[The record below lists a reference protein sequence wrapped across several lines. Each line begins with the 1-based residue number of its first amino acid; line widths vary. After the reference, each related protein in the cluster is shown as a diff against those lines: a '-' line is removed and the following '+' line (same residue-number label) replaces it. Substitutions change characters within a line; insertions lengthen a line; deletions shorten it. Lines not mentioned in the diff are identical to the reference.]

1 MGTFGEPKHNISG
14 PQRFKHHQNSTR
26 RHPERYKK
34 SETVAGE
41 GKKKSEILGG
51 PVEGPWRGGSR
62 GRGSSGGGVGG
73 SQTNNTPWGHP
84 TLERPLP
91 RTALAGPS
99 SAQNFEPF
107 FPLPRREREERKVWW
122 EWGKSAKFLA
132 PHLSGPHPLSSHTSG
147 PPPPPFGEPGAEEGG
162 GPPLLGGGGRGSRE
176 GRKSFRRSPPPALP
190 RALEIWTLFS
200 ASSWFLAVPVLCL
213 GVACVSLV
221 RLWTLVHTSA
231 GGFWTIPDYAT
242 RGWTS
247 DLGTVLVRCSA
258 SRWRLRNAGNWIS
271 VLRAV
276 LGSTVDANSCVCL
289 RSLWLVFHTS
299 PT

>member
-176 GRKSFRRSPPPALP
+176 GRKSFRRSPPPG
-190 RALEIWTLFS
+190 
-200 ASSWFLAVPVLCL
+200 FLALLNLDTLLCEPLVPGSPCPVSRCCLRFVGSTVDPCAHVSWRLLDDSRLC
-213 GVACVSLV
+213 
-221 RLWTLVHTSA
+221 
-231 GGFWTIPDYAT
+231 YT
-242 RGWTS
+242 RV
-247 DLGTVLVRCSA
+247 DLGSWDDSRRCWA
-258 SRWRLRNAGNWIS
+258 SRWRLRSAGNWIS

-289 RSLWLVFHTS
+289 RSLWLVFHTF